1 MKKMTVFCLLTAMA
15 LLGWAGYGRWQIQA
29 KETYGGDT
37 GKQYAALTFD
47 DGPNPEYTPALLDGL
62 KERGVKAS
70 FFLLGKYVEE
80 NRELV
85 KRMVEEGHLVGN
97 HSFNH
102 VILSEVPLEEA
113 VAEIE
118 RTNDIIEEVT
128 GERPGYIRPPY
139 GEWND
144 RLDEMTDMEKVL
156 WNVDPLDWKVLD
168 REKVAGHIMTHVRN
182 GSIIL
187 LHDSYPSTVEAAFEV
202 IDTLKD
208 QGYTFV
214 TVDELLVD

>member
-1 MKKMTVFCLLTAMA
+1 MEKITVFCLIAAMA
-15 LLGWAGYGRWQIQA
+15 LLGWAGYGRWQAQA
-29 KETYGGDT
+29 EEAYGEDAGN
-37 GKQYAALTFD
+37 QYVALTFD
-47 DGPNPEYTPALLDGL
+47 DGPNPEYTPVLLDGL

-80 NRELV
+80 NQELV
-85 KRMVEEGHLVGN
+85 RRMVEEGHLVGN

-102 VILSEVPLEEA
+102 VILSKVPVEEA

-118 RTNDIIEEVT
+118 KTNDAIKEVT
-128 GERPGYIRPPY
+128 GESPRYIRPPY

-144 RLDEMTDMEKVL
+144 QLDERIDMEKVL

-168 REKVAGHIMTHVRN
+168 REKVAGHIMTYVRN

>member
-1 MKKMTVFCLLTAMA
+1 MEKITVFCLIAAMA
-15 LLGWAGYGRWQIQA
+15 LLGWAGYGRWQAQA
-29 KETYGGDT
+29 EEAYGEDT
-37 GKQYAALTFD
+37 GNQYVALTFD
-47 DGPNPEYTPALLDGL
+47 DGPNPEYTPVLLDGL

-80 NRELV
+80 NQELV
-85 KRMVEEGHLVGN
+85 RRMVEEGHLVGN

-102 VILSEVPLEEA
+102 VILSKVPVEEA

-118 RTNDIIEEVT
+118 KTNDAIKEVT
-128 GERPGYIRPPY
+128 GESPRYIRPPY

-144 RLDEMTDMEKVL
+144 QLDERIDMEKVL

>member
-1 MKKMTVFCLLTAMA
+1 MEKITVFCLIAAMA
-15 LLGWAGYGRWQIQA
+15 LLGWAGYGRWQAQA
-29 KETYGGDT
+29 EEAYGEDT
-37 GKQYAALTFD
+37 GNQYVALTFD
-47 DGPNPEYTPALLDGL
+47 DGPNPEYTLVLLDGL

-80 NRELV
+80 NQELV
-85 KRMVEEGHLVGN
+85 RRMVEEGHLVGN

-102 VILSEVPLEEA
+102 VILSKVPVEEA

-118 RTNDIIEEVT
+118 KTNDAIKEVT
-128 GERPGYIRPPY
+128 GESPRYIRPPY

-144 RLDEMTDMEKVL
+144 QLDERIDMEKVL